1 MRLIDAE
8 AVDLQC
14 ELFSYTRYTG
24 IDEAP
29 YEDATKAIDEAPT
42 VDAIPRERIEQMIK
56 EISICKTENE
66 MRIAE
71 RDYKNKLLISGIF
84 SEVMAIIHKY
94 TKEQT
99 DGALDSGNNER
110 A

>member
-1 MRLIDAE
+1 MGRLIDAE
-8 AVDLQC
+8 KLHYVQMLVQNPNNGKHKHMVAVRAK
-14 ELFSYTRYTG
+14 E
-24 IDEAP
+24 IN
-29 YEDATKAIDEAPT
+29 EAPT